1 MLFEPFGL
9 EYRKDALGAI
19 WLGVSNNALG
29 ALWLGVSSREKFS
42 RDGREAHVHGYGVHL
57 GRNSLV
63 MDAKLTSVFSEMCS
77 MESAVV

>member
-1 MLFEPFGL
+1 LAWSIERILFEPFGL
-9 EYRKDALGAI
+9 EYRKD
-19 WLGVSNNALG
+19 ALG